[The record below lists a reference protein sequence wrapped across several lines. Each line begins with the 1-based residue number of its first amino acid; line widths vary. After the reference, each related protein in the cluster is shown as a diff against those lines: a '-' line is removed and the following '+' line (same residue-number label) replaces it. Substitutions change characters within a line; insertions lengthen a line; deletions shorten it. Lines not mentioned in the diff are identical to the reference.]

1 MPGTS
6 TGFTLDSRPQ
16 PLRVLAAD
24 LWASRQLIL
33 VLGRRNF
40 FTRYRRAS
48 FGMAWAVGL
57 PLVQATV
64 MAVVFHYAV
73 RIHVPHYP
81 VFVFTG
87 LFAWTFF
94 SSSLMSGSSAI
105 VDNSGLCSRIYF
117 PRAVM
122 PIVAVTANIY
132 NFVVTI
138 GILLIVSAVFQVWP
152 GGHTLLLVPAA
163 LLAIALS
170 VTFSLVLSAV
180 QVYFRD
186 VKYIVQAALTAW
198 FYLTPV
204 FYPLSFLRE
213 HNVPDLLRWIVLLN
227 PATGVVELFRKAIYG
242 ADQEWL
248 AAVGVT
254 LGWVVVLFALAVWL
268 HHRFDRLFTDLL

>member
-1 MPGTS
+1 MRGTS
-6 TGFTLDSRPQ
+6 TGFTLTDQ
-16 PLRVLAAD
+16 PASLRVLASD
-24 LWASRQLIL
+24 LWAARPLIA

-64 MAVVFHYAV
+64 MAIVFHYAV
-73 RIHVPHYP
+73 RIQVPHYP

-94 SSSLMSGSSAI
+94 SSSLQAGSSAI

-122 PIVAVTANIY
+122 PIVSVTGNIY
-132 NFVVTI
+132 NFIVTI
-138 GILLIVSAVFQVWP
+138 VILLIVASAFQIWP
-152 GGHTLLLVPAA
+152 GFHTLLLIPAA
-163 LLAIALS
+163 ILAVALS
-170 VTFSLVLSAV
+170 IAAALVLSAI
-180 QVYFRD
+180 QVFFRD
-186 VKYIVQAALTAW
+186 VKYIIQASLTAW

-213 HNVPDLLRWIVLLN
+213 HNVPDALRLVVLLN
-227 PATGVVELFRKAIYG
+227 PATGLVELFRKAVYG
-242 ADQEWL
+242 ADSEWATAVL
-248 AAVGVT
+248 VTVGWIAALT
-254 LGWVVVLFALAVWL
+254 ALAVWL
-268 HHRFDRLFTDLL
+268 HHRYDRLFTDLL